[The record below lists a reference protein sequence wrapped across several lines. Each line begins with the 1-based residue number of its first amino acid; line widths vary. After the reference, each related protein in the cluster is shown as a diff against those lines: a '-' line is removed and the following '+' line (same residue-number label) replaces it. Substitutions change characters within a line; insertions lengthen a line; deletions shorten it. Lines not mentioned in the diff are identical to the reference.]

1 MKQKRHKCALV
12 YKCLNKQVPQYL
24 CKYFIRNYNARSY
37 DTLRRTDLHLPKPKL
52 SLSKRTFK
60 CSDSALFHLLPCYI
74 QNAEPLSFFIFLL
87 NTNDI

>member
-12 YKCLNKQVPQYL
+12 YKYLNKQV
-24 CKYFIRNYNARSY
+24 CNYFIRNYNARSY

-60 CSDSALFHLLPCYI
+60 CSDSALFNLLPCYI
-74 QNAEPLSFFIFLL
+74 QNAEPLSFFTFLM
-87 NTNDI
+87 NTNDF